1 MDHPKLEFAFEL
13 NVQVSLLPEVGM
25 TGKGIRKIISITGGS
40 FEGPQIKG
48 TIIPGGYDWQL
59 VRNDVVTEIEA
70 RYLLQTDDGNMITI
84 VNTGFRHAPKEVMRR
99 LGNGEEVDPAL
110 YYFRSVPVFETG
122 EPKYDWLTKNV
133 FIANGI
139 RKPATVIIQVWKVL

>member
-1 MDHPKLEFAFEL
+1 MEHPKLEFAFEL
-13 NVQVSLLPEVGM
+13 NVQVSLLPEAGT

-59 VRNDVVTEIEA
+59 VRNDGVTEIEA

-84 VNTGFRHAPKEVMRR
+84 VNTGLRHAPKEVMQQ